1 MYNDIPNHTY
11 YMSNIYKTKT
21 DLEAASTLL
30 TKVLDSV
37 NESVQRYEKS
47 NDVSGQAFYQLW
59 FKRYSVY
66 RECKDNLDFVIAV
79 LKNYLDTHP
88 EESTSRYTPRKI
100 TSIYDIGKYQTE
112 TLIAKKNINNILL
125 WMARLSGD
133 EEGMRLYQECIERLN
148 FVYSHIAKNT

>member
-1 MYNDIPNHTY
+1 MNY
-11 YMSNIYKTKT
+11 IYKTKT

-37 NESVQRYEKS
+37 KESVQRYENS
-47 NDVSGQAFYQLW
+47 NNIPGQAFYELW

-66 RECKDNLDFVIAV
+66 RECKDNLDFVIEV

-88 EESTSRYTPRKI
+88 EESSSGYTPRKI

-112 TLIAKKNINNILL
+112 ALNAKRSIQSILL
-125 WMARLSGD
+125 WRARISGD
-133 EEGMRLYQECIERLN
+133 EEKSKVYQECIERLN
-148 FVYSHIAKNT
+148 YVYSHIAKNT

>member
-1 MYNDIPNHTY
+1 MTNY
-11 YMSNIYKTKT
+11 IYKTKT

-30 TKVLDSV
+30 TKVLNAV
-37 NESVQRYEKS
+37 NENVQRYEKS
-47 NDVSGQAFYQLW
+47 CDFPAQAMHERL

-79 LKNYLDTHP
+79 LKNYLDSHP
-88 EESTSRYTPRKI
+88 EESSSGYTPRKI

>member
-1 MYNDIPNHTY
+1 MQNDIPNHIYNMTNY
-11 YMSNIYKTKT
+11 IYKTKT

-30 TKVLDSV
+30 TRVLNAV
-37 NESVQRYEKS
+37 NENVQRYENS
-47 NDVSGQAFYQLW
+47 NNIPGQAFYELW

-88 EESTSRYTPRKI
+88 EESSSEYTPRRI

-112 TLIAKKNINNILL
+112 ALKAKRNIDTLL
-125 WMARLSGD
+125 WMAKVRGD
-133 EEGMRLYQECIERLN
+133 ENKIKLYQECIEKLN
-148 FVYSHIAKNT
+148 YVYSNIAKNT

>member
-1 MYNDIPNHTY
+1 M
-11 YMSNIYKTKT
+11 

-37 NESVQRYEKS
+37 NETVQRYEKN
-47 NDVSGQAFYQLW
+47 NDVFSKKMYEKS

-88 EESTSRYTPRKI
+88 EESSSGYTPRRI
-100 TSIYDIGKYQTE
+100 TSIDDIGKYQTE
-112 TLIAKKNINNILL
+112 ALNAKREIKSTLLF
-125 WMARLSGD
+125 MARVSGD
-133 EEGMRLYQECIERLN
+133 DEKSKIYQECIDRLN